1 MILLWK
7 MHFADKL
14 IVKKWTSVVCGPYLH
29 EREHSLPFSN
39 DTVAELF
46 VFQYSLQTLL
56 TKEPLTIGPD
66 EIHAVSIPQSQELLI
81 QANAT
86 GYEIVSDKE
95 LFLNGQLVTTPAQMS
110 EGDYLF
116 STSGYFYRIQGQK
129 VFYR

>member
-1 MILLWK
+1 MS
-7 MHFADKL
+7 FADRIYTNGK
-14 IVKKWTSVVCGPYLH
+14 
-29 EREHSLPFSN
+29 HSLPFSN
-39 DTVAELF
+39 EIVAELF

-66 EIHAVSIPQSQELLI
+66 EIHAVSIAQSQELLI

-95 LFLNGQLVTTPAQMS
+95 VFLNGQLVTTPAQMS

-116 STSGYFYRIQGQK
+116 STSGYFIRIQGQK
-129 VFYR
+129 VFIASIEPIETTLVQLDF